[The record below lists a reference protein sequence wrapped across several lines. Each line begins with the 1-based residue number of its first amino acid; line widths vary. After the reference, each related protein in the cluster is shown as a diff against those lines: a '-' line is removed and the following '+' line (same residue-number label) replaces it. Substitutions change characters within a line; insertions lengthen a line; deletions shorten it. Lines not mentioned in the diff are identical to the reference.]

1 MLPVVSDYGAPV
13 VEAGSGSVSLG
24 VMLSWHEV
32 QCVLH
37 RAAQSG
43 RPFSGCG
50 RDSEV
55 MGSWLFPFSSAFS
68 C

>member
-43 RPFSGCG
+43 LL
-50 RDSEV
+50 
-55 MGSWLFPFSSAFS
+55 WLWERL
-68 C
+68 